1 MTLEMMLNHGFSNHQ
16 APYDHNTDLF
26 YEHKPSIHVLDKY
39 VLSHLIVGVTRSWI
53 FDQQNQISY
62 HMF

>member
-1 MTLEMMLNHGFSNHQ
+1 MMTLEMMLNHGFSNHQ

-39 VLSHLIVGVTRSWI
+39 VLSHLIVGVTRS
-53 FDQQNQISY
+53 
-62 HMF
+62 